1 MRIFATKEMKAMT
14 QRHCEN
20 LPENVKQKERVR
32 EERRRNGNRL
42 IRDIFNQVS
51 CSLTAYKY
59 KYFINVFFFVLQR
72 LQRRVRTGKL
82 SLNHSKTVI

>member
-1 MRIFATKEMKAMT
+1 MKAMT

-20 LPENVKQKERVR
+20 LPEILKQRERKR
-32 EERRRNGNRL
+32 EERRRHGNRL
-42 IRDIFNQVS
+42 IRDIFNQVLLFAIFTVS
-51 CSLTAYKY
+51 YLIVIYCYLLL
-59 KYFINVFFFVLQR
+59 FFFLQR